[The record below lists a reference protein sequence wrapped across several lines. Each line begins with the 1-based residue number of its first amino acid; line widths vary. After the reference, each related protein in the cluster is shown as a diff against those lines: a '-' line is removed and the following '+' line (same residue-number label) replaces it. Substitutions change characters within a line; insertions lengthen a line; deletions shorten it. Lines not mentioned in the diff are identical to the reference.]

1 MGKDLKLYY
10 SIREVSE
17 MVGVAESALRFWE
30 KEIPTL
36 SPKKTP
42 TGVRQYT
49 QDDIALVRLI
59 HHLVKEQG
67 LTVKAARA
75 RLKTSKHEVVTREE
89 IVTRLKTVRAELM
102 EIKSKL
108 DELYLLPE
116 ESREGVRV
124 KANKRVC
131 HVTHPLVVYL

>member
-1 MGKDLKLYY
+1 MGKNLKLYY

-17 MVGVAESALRFWE
+17 MVGVAESALRVWE

-49 QDDIALVRLI
+49 QDDIALVHLI

-116 ESREGVRV
+116 E
-124 KANKRVC
+124 
-131 HVTHPLVVYL
+131 